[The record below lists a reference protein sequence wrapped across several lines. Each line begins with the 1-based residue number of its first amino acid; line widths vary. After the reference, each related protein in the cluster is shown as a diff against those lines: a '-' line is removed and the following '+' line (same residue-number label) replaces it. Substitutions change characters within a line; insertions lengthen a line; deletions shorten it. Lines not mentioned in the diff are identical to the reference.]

1 MSLSI
6 KKIQV
11 FFKINTRWS
20 DNDVYHHVNNVV
32 YYSYFDTAV
41 NNFLIEKKVLDITN
55 GKIIGLVVETKCNYY
70 HPVAFLTN
78 LQLAFQ

>member
-1 MSLSI
+1 MSLKI
-6 KKIQV
+6 KKKFKV

-41 NNFLIEKKVLDITN
+41 NNFLIEKK
-55 GKIIGLVVETKCNYY
+55 
-70 HPVAFLTN
+70 F
-78 LQLAFQ
+78 